1 MPAYAS
7 DPPGQGRLL
16 ERLDGGA
23 PESAVQHQ
31 KRLLM
36 VLLLPDEA
44 LDDAF
49 DVGVVVE
56 RRISR

>member
-1 MPAYAS
+1 
-7 DPPGQGRLL
+7 
-16 ERLDGGA
+16 
-23 PESAVQHQ
+23 
-31 KRLLM
+31 M

-56 RRISR
+56 RQHLAVGLLSLPFTLDGPLEQISSEIG